1 MIVCP
6 GSFDPITSG
15 HLDVVRRAAALFGDV
30 AVAVAHNPAKTYLF
44 PIEQRVDLARRAL
57 AEEGILGVRVDPVEG
72 LLVDYCE
79 EIGART
85 IVKGLRGSSDFLGE
99 ETMARMNR
107 HISGIETVFVL
118 ADPAF
123 SHVASSYVK
132 EIAIH
137 GRDVRGLVADV
148 VAEALA
154 ERLGGTL

>member
-15 HLDVVRRAAALFGDV
+15 HLDVIRRALALFGEV

-44 PIEQRVDLARRAL
+44 GIERRVELVRLAL
-57 AEEGILGVRVDPVEG
+57 AEAGIEGVRVDPAEG
-72 LLVDYCE
+72 LLVDHCRA
-79 EIGART
+79 IGAT
-85 IVKGLRGSSDFLGE
+85 AIVKGLRGSSDFLGE

-107 HISGIETVFVL
+107 HLSGVETVFLL
-118 ADPAF
+118 ADPAY

-132 EIAIH
+132 EIATH
-137 GRDVRGLVADV
+137 GRDVHGLVPDV

-154 ERLGGTL
+154 ERLGDAS

>member
-85 IVKGLRGSSDFLGE
+85 IVKGLRGS
-99 ETMARMNR
+99 
-107 HISGIETVFVL
+107 
-118 ADPAF
+118 F

-137 GRDVRGLVADV
+137 GRDVRGLVPDV